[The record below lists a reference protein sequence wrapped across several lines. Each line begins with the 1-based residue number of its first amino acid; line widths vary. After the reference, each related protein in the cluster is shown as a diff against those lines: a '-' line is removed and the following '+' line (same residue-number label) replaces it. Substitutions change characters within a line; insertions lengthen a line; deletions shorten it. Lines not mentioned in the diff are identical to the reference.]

1 MALEGSPA
9 DVAPGSA
16 GASVS
21 PAVLRD
27 AIKDSLLE
35 VLREN
40 PSLLRP
46 PRGRREAQWYG
57 PGSQGQHAWAG
68 SVVTF
73 CPEVRVGNM

>member
-21 PAVLRD
+21 SAILRD

-46 PRGRREAQWYG
+46 PPRTPGGPAVRTRES
-57 PGSQGQHAWAG
+57 GSA
-68 SVVTF
+68 
-73 CPEVRVGNM
+73 CVGWFSSYLLSRSESG

>member
-27 AIKDSLLE
+27 AIKHSLLE

-46 PRGRREAQWYG
+46 PEDAERPSGTD
-57 PGSQGQHAWAG
+57 QG
-68 SVVTF
+68 
-73 CPEVRVGNM
+73 VRVSMRGLVQ